1 MPFEC
6 HAETIAGL
14 LGSQPSAAL
23 RWRKCVLCGSVSYA
37 PPGSRCG
44 LLRVEKRAGGQ
55 IGGSAA
61 EPCGGELS
69 RPPGWR
75 TQFAPRWGDGRLA
88 TLEYVP

>member
-1 MPFEC
+1 MIEDTLPNVLSVLTRE
-6 HAETIAGL
+6 ARL
-14 LGSQPSAAL
+14 LL

-55 IGGSAA
+55 QGSSAA

-69 RPPGWR
+69 RPPGWK
-75 TQFAPRWGDGRLA
+75 TALAPRWVDGRLA